1 MGFLNCNIMRK
12 LFKSIVF
19 VAVAA
24 IALGSCQKNEFDG
37 VINKDLQ
44 FYINASIPETKTFIE
59 YNGEDTYSPS
69 WKNGDEIGIFFT
81 EPTEKTEKVDASF
94 SNTAVDGPEATFEG
108 KATVTEDGTLYAFYP
123 NSAFNQHYGDGTIRL
138 DLSAAQKPTSTSFD
152 PSCDILVAKPC
163 DYLADG
169 ETVVID
175 DLYFARMMSVLKINL
190 LGDFAQGEIVES
202 LSFEVAEDADID
214 ITGNAKVDYKNAE
227 IKAWNNGSVKRN
239 IVTATYTNEEYI
251 TVNGANKAS
260 YLVVA
265 PVTIKAGTDLTFNIK
280 TTNYNITKTVT
291 VKEEKPLVFPA
302 GNIAVI
308 NLTIEEENCES
319 VDNSIDYSGVYL
331 IAGCE
336 EDKWF
341 AAKKYVSGNYLTVT
355 EIEFEGE
362 NILEADNISDSYMT
376 LDKVEGGMYTILDA
390 GGKYLST
397 SSSESNYMK
406 AVSELSDNTYW
417 RVEKNE
423 EKGTYSIVA
432 SNSEYTKNDMRF
444 NYNNGNP
451 RVSCY
456 DGTTTSQPYLTL
468 FPVSLI
474 KPDTR
479 TIINVTSEKAKNID
493 AKGGDLTFNY
503 TLKNLAAGDISVTV
517 SDDEMMSTSVA
528 PSGESFI
535 LTVTV
540 SENTIEEQRS
550 GVVTLAADGAESVN
564 LTITQSAKPA
574 EGGPVV
580 VTDVLTREVTGVTST
595 TYTTWSGKT
604 LNSEAIYAGQ
614 SAGGNNAIQLRT
626 TNSNSGVV
634 TTTSGG
640 KVKKIKVTWQS
651 STSSGRT
658 LDIYG
663 KNTAYTAAT
672 DLYNSTNQGT
682 KLGSIKYGTSTE
694 LEINGDYEYIGLRS
708 NSGAMYLTEIDITWE
723 TSGSGDSGETPE
735 PEPAPDP
742 EQPGQGGSGEPT
754 TVTMTSFSATSA
766 SMDSNV
772 SYSTAKGGGT
782 SAPAVNSN
790 QIRLYQNSAGTGGGT
805 ITITAKDGYKLSS
818 VTIGSSMATK
828 VAYTIGTSTTKSTS
842 ASVSAS
848 GKYTVDDI
856 NATSITFYCMG
867 TSSSSRLYV
876 NYLSATY
883 QAN

>member
-1 MGFLNCNIMRK
+1 MRK

-265 PVTIKAGTDLTFNIK
+265 PVTIKAGTNLTFKIK
-280 TTNYNITKTVT
+280 TKNYNITKTVT

-456 DGTTTSQPYLTL
+456 DGTKTSQPYLTL